1 MEKMVWIA
9 VYKDSTGLFTEESCD
24 IDNVTYARLPER
36 ILKEWFYD
44 NEYDKSF
51 ESFEKWFNEES
62 DCDGTDGL
70 YQYSIAKGFTPIVE
84 GGVKMTIERN
94 GKQIELTADE
104 IYAAHEEWQR
114 QADVEELG
122 FWLDAISD
130 DLEIEPEV
138 MEAINLEDYADMYRD
153 RLDNND
159 YLNER
164 INEFTEDFVREVIVR
179 DYE

>member
-1 MEKMVWIA
+1 MGKMVWIE

-24 IDNVTYARLPER
+24 MDNVVSIQLPEEIVR
-36 ILKEWFYD
+36 KWFYEC
-44 NEYDKSF
+44 EYQVSY
-51 ESFEKWFNEES
+51 ESFEKWLKEEY

-70 YQYSIAKGFTPIVE
+70 YQYSVAKGFTPIVE

-104 IYAAHEEWQR
+104 IYAAHLEWQR
-114 QADVEELG
+114 QADIEELD
-122 FWLDAISD
+122 FWLDAIND

-138 MEAINLEDYADMYRD
+138 AEAINLEDYVEMYREK
-153 RLDNND
+153 LYYNN
-159 YLNER
+159 YLHER
-164 INEFTEDFVREVIVR
+164 INEFTEDFVREVIIK